1 FDRSNVGWIGN
12 PTYFGWRWRPHYQ
25 IVFGINGA
33 WRLFMGDGDK
43 IRVLIVDDNAETRE
57 NIRKLLQFESNIEVV
72 GTAKS
77 GREAI
82 QLSQEI
88 TPDVVLMDINMP
100 DMDGIAATEEIRKHT
115 PSIQVVILSVQG
127 DQNYMRRAMLVGA
140 RDFLTKPP
148 MPDDLTATI
157 RRAGAV
163 AREEREKRAQ
173 AYVTLAGGITQS
185 LVGVRMTH
193 GKIIMVYS
201 PKGGTGCTTLAVNLA
216 LALHNDETRTMLV
229 DANMQFGD
237 VAVFMNVQGKNT
249 ILDLTP
255 RADELDPD
263 IIEEVMI
270 KHAASGLHI
279 LAGPARPE
287 NAEKVT
293 AGQFSQVLKYL
304 RQLYA
309 YVVVDTCTSLN
320 DITLSVLDASDVIVL
335 VATQEFPSIK
345 NSRLFLDL
353 MITMGIPL
361 DKIAFVMNRYDKRNT
376 ITPEKVAENLKQE
389 VVAVIP
395 LDERVVI
402 SSVNRGVPFVLD
414 NKARPSARGVFA
426 LAEALRVKLKDTKGV
441 ETEKVLRR

>member
-1 FDRSNVGWIGN
+1 
-12 PTYFGWRWRPHYQ
+12 
-25 IVFGINGA
+25 
-33 WRLFMGDGDK
+33 MGDGDK
-43 IRVLIVDDNAETRE
+43 IRVLIVDDIAETRE

-100 DMDGIAATEEIRKHT
+100 DMDGIAATEEIRKKT

-148 MPDDLTATI
+148 MPDDLTAAI

-173 AYVTLAGGITQS
+173 AYVTPAGGITQP
-185 LVGVRMTH
+185 LAGVRMTP
-193 GKIIMVYS
+193 GKVIMVYS

-249 ILDLTP
+249 ILDLAP

-263 IIEEVMI
+263 IVEEVLI

-279 LAGPARPE
+279 ITGPTRPE
-287 NAEKVT
+287 HAEKVT

-320 DITLSVLDASDVIVL
+320 DITLSVLDVSDVIVL
-335 VATQEFPSIK
+335 VATQDIPSIK

-361 DKIAFVMNRYDKRNT
+361 DKIAFVMNRYDKRIA
-376 ITPEKVAENLKQE
+376 ITPERVAENLKQE

-414 NKARPSARGVFA
+414 NKTQPSARGVLA
-426 LAEALRVKLKDTKGV
+426 LAEALRVRLKDTEGV
-441 ETEKVLRR
+441 ETEKALRR